1 MRATLGLRLRQGR
14 GSVSVSRVAAVW
26 QPALHNGVGRCSV
39 LMYADL
45 PRPAVVTAQA
55 LYEACPG
62 WGWSDAKKRAELA
75 DPAAR
80 YLVVF
85 EQQQQQQQQA
95 GGEAA
100 GALAAGGAAAAA
112 GAAPAAAPALAPLT
126 LGAGAAALEA
136 PAAECTAEDQR
147 ENLAAAGNNP
157 GSSGSTQ
164 AAAGSSGDGCLPGRP
179 VAFLHFRFEVE
190 EGEAVLYCYEIQV
203 AAVAQVRAG
212 RGSR

>member
-1 MRATLGLRLRQGR
+1 
-14 GSVSVSRVAAVW
+14 
-26 QPALHNGVGRCSV
+26 
-39 LMYADL
+39 MYADL
-45 PRPAVVTAQA
+45 SHPAVATVQA

-100 GALAAGGAAAAA
+100 GALQAAGGAAAAA
-112 GAAPAAAPALAPLT
+112 GAAPAAAPAPAPLT
-126 LGAGAAALEA
+126 LGAGAAALEV
-136 PAAECTAEDQR
+136 PAAVCTAEDQP

-164 AAAGSSGDGCLPGRP
+164 AAPGSSGDGCLPGRP

-203 AAVAQVRAG
+203 AAAAQVRAG
-212 RGSR
+212 RGSC